1 MTALFKTKKRIL
13 GTSLAVLLGMSFLAA
28 CSSGDSSSG
37 KESSPIEFTIMT
49 TLHTPEVPSDKIEKL
64 IEEKT
69 GTDINIQWVPD
80 GNYIEKLN
88 SAFATGTLPEATF
101 LGNTTTFLQFKEA
114 IRDDQF
120 WEIGPLLDEFPNLKN
135 LNEQSY
141 KNTSVDGKIYA
152 LYQGRPAARSGLIYR
167 KDWADKLGLSAP
179 TNIDEFYEMARAF
192 SEDDPDGNGKK
203 DTFGITDRNDL
214 IYGAFKTVSSWH
226 GTPNNWGAKDG
237 KVLPEFMFPEYIDT
251 MKFFKELRDKGYI
264 NQDFPVT
271 SKDDQQ
277 SFFKSGDAGMY
288 VGSMGDVFAMNN
300 DAVTL
305 NPDVEFDVQ
314 NQIKGKDGKYR
325 IWSLPGYGSVLLF
338 SKSAVKTEEELKHIL
353 SFFDQLASKE
363 VANLLFW
370 GIEGEHFTVQDGAA
384 LQDTDAKL
392 IDREVKPYQSM
403 EIGEPATTGRYEGV
417 ATYDVR
423 VKADELIRD
432 NDNYLVQD
440 ISIPLESP
448 TYIEIGERLNQTITD
463 ATYKFIL
470 GQIDEKGFEKIIED
484 WKKSG
489 GDDIIKEFTEDYTNQ
504 NG

>member
-1 MTALFKTKKRIL
+1 MKSKKRIL
-13 GTSLAVLLGMSFLAA
+13 GTSLALLLGIGSLAA
-28 CSSGDSSSG
+28 CSSGDGASG
-37 KESSPIEFTIMT
+37 KDSGPKEFTIMT

-64 IEEKT
+64 LEEKT
-69 GTDINIQWVPD
+69 GAKINISWVPD

-135 LNEQSY
+135 LNEQAL

-167 KDWADKLGLSAP
+167 KDWADNLGLSAP

-192 SEDDPDGNGKK
+192 TEDDPDGNGKN
-203 DTFGITDRNDL
+203 DTFGLADRSDL
-214 IYGAFKTVSSWH
+214 IYGAFKTVASWH
-226 GTPNNWGAKDG
+226 GTPNGWGEKDG
-237 KVLPEFMFPEYIDT
+237 QVLPEFMFSEYVDT
-251 MKFFKELRDKGYI
+251 MKFFKKLRDNGYM

-288 VGSMGDVFAMNN
+288 VGSMGDVFAINN
-300 DAVTL
+300 DAVNI

-314 NQIKGKDGKYR
+314 NKIEGPNGEYN
-325 IWSLPGYGSVLLF
+325 IWSLPGYGSIVLF
-338 SKSAVKTEEELKHIL
+338 PKSAVKTEEDLKHIL
-353 SFFDQLASKE
+353 EFFNQLVSPE
-363 VANLLFW
+363 LSNLLFW
-370 GIEGEHFTVQDGAA
+370 GIEGEHYTVEDDAA
-384 LQDTDAKL
+384 LPIADAN
-392 IDREVKPYQSM
+392 ITDREVKPYQAL
-403 EIGEPATTGRYEGV
+403 EIGEPETNGRYEGL
-417 ATYDVR
+417 ATYEVR
-423 VKADELIRD
+423 KKAEELIKD
-432 NDNYLVQD
+432 NNNYLVPD

-448 TYIEIGERLNQTITD
+448 TYIEIGERLNQMITD

-470 GQIDEKGFEKIIED
+470 GQMDESGFDKVIEEWKKAGGDKIID
-484 WKKSG
+484 
-489 GDDIIKEFTEDYTNQ
+489 EFTEDYKKQ
-504 NG
+504 N